1 VELQRRSLQELR
13 MVLDPDLLRAKLA
26 LIGGTGSEAGNS
38 P

>member
-1 VELQRRSLQELR
+1 
-13 MVLDPDLLRAKLA
+13 MVLDPDLLRAKLT